1 MFAARETESIFRSLT
16 NIFADSALPE
26 GVVNKCAGS
35 FPFSNPTTRGM
46 ADRRVESALQEASN
60 GGLCCWR
67 RIDWERRASQRGLS
81 YSRFAHLFRQ
91 DFGVSLR
98 HFVKRSCL
106 SEAKRLLEQS
116 SASVKEIML
125 SVGFSDAS
133 HFSRDFKAL
142 TGLVP
147 TEYRSR
153 YNRGVLVQK

>member
-1 MFAARETESIFRSLT
+1 MSPSTRRPL
-16 NIFADSALPE
+16 E
-26 GVVNKCAGS
+26 GVVNKRAGS
-35 FPFSNPTTRGM
+35 IPFSNSIAKRM
-46 ADRRVESALQEASN
+46 ADRRVESALEEASKVSLF
-60 GGLCCWR
+60 GWR

-81 YSRFAHLFRQ
+81 YSRFEHLFRQ
-91 DFGVSLR
+91 EIGVSLR

-147 TEYRSR
+147 TEYRNRYSR
-153 YNRGVLVQK
+153 RVLVHK

>member
-1 MFAARETESIFRSLT
+1 
-16 NIFADSALPE
+16 
-26 GVVNKCAGS
+26 VNKRAGS
-35 FPFSNPTTRGM
+35 IPFSNSIAKRM
-46 ADRRVESALQEASN
+46 ADRRVESALEEASKVSLF
-60 GGLCCWR
+60 GWR

-81 YSRFAHLFRQ
+81 YSRFEHLFRQ
-91 DFGVSLR
+91 EIGVSLR

-147 TEYRSR
+147 TEYRNRYSR
-153 YNRGVLVQK
+153 RVLVHK